1 MIPWIKK
8 SGMNYK
14 QYEVVLINL
23 NPTIG
28 SEIQKTRP
36 CLIISPKEM
45 NYANVIVAPM
55 TSKYKDYPTRVKIKK
70 DSFVVLDQIRTV
82 SVQRILKKLNEKI
95 TFKQI
100 NEIKNI
106 IKIMLVD

>member
-1 MIPWIKK
+1 M
-8 SGMNYK
+8 SYN
-14 QYEVVLINL
+14 QYEVVLVNL
-23 NPTIG
+23 DPTRE
-28 SEIQKTRP
+28 SEIPKTLP

-45 NYANVIVAPM
+45 NYSNIIIAPM
-55 TSKYKDYPTRVKIKK
+55 APKYKDYPTRVKLKK

-82 SVQRILKKLNEKI
+82 SIKRVLKKLDVKI

-100 NEIKNI
+100 NEIKRI

>member
-1 MIPWIKK
+1 
-8 SGMNYK
+8 MNYN
-14 QYEVVLINL
+14 QYEIVLVNL
-23 NPTIG
+23 DPTIG

-45 NYANVIVAPM
+45 NYSNVIVAPM
-55 TSKYKDYPTRVKIKK
+55 TSKDKDYPTRVKLKK

-82 SVQRILKKLNEKI
+82 SIKRVLKKLDIKI
-95 TFKQI
+95 TSKQVS
-100 NEIKNI
+100 EIKNI

>member
-1 MIPWIKK
+1 MKF
-8 SGMNYK
+8 N
-14 QYEVVLINL
+14 QYDIVLINL
-23 NPTIG
+23 DPTIG

-45 NYANVIVAPM
+45 NYSNVIVAPM
-55 TSKYKDYPTRVKIKK
+55 TSKDKDYPTRVKLKK

-82 SVQRILKKLNEKI
+82 STKRVLKKLDVKI
-95 TFKQI
+95 TSKQI
-100 NEIKNI
+100 NEVKSI

>member
-1 MIPWIKK
+1 M
-8 SGMNYK
+8 SYN
-14 QYEVVLINL
+14 QYEVVLVNL
-23 NPTIG
+23 DPTVG

-45 NYANVIVAPM
+45 NYSNVIVAPM
-55 TSKYKDYPTRVKIKK
+55 TSKYKDYPTRVKLKK

-82 SVQRILKKLNEKI
+82 SIKRVLKKLDVKI
-95 TFKQI
+95 TTKQI
-100 NEIKNI
+100 NEIKSI

>member
-1 MIPWIKK
+1 M
-8 SGMNYK
+8 SYN

-23 NPTIG
+23 NPTVG
-28 SEIQKTRP
+28 SEIKKTRP

-45 NYANVIVAPM
+45 NYSNVIVAPM
-55 TSKYKDYPTRVKIKK
+55 TSKYKDYPTRVKLKK

-82 SVQRILKKLNEKI
+82 SSMRVVKKLDVKI
-95 TFKQI
+95 TSKQI
-100 NEIKNI
+100 NEIKSI